1 MKLFRENMRYIINTI
16 IVLFF
21 VGCAVHPPLTEEQK
35 IYQKVVET
43 DGKMDDLYVKS
54 LEWATSKL
62 TGNHQLVF
70 QTSLLDK
77 GRMYETGVLIKD
89 KEGSYILANGYLE
102 IVTLPILKIKYQIK
116 LQSKENKIR
125 ITFSNFQYWFDA
137 GINMRSWEDIQPQ
150 MLNKITPEFDKL
162 IEDLEKNIKSVSV
175 DNNW

>member
-1 MKLFRENMRYIINTI
+1 MKSIIYTI

-21 VGCAVHPPLTEEQK
+21 VGCAVSPPLTEEQK
-35 IYQKVVET
+35 IYQKVVEI
-43 DGKMDDLYVKS
+43 DGKIDDLYVKS
-54 LEWATSKL
+54 LEWATSKF

-77 GRMYETGVLIKD
+77 GRMYETGVLTKD
-89 KEGSYILANGYLE
+89 KEGSYILANGYLK
-102 IVTLPILKIKYQIK
+102 IVSFPVLQIKYQAK

-137 GINMRSWEDIQPQ
+137 GTNMRSWEDIQPQ
-150 MLNKITPEFDKL
+150 MLKKITPEFDKL
-162 IEDLEKNIKSVSV
+162 IEDLKKNIKSNSI